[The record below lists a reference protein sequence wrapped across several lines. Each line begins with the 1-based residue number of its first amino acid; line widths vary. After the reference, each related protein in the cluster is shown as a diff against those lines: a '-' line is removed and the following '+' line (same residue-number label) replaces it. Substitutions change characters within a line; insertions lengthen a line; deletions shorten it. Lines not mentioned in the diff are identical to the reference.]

1 MMKKRDCVIL
11 GFIATIIGGTVL
23 SMELYCIKFLQHA
36 DSIAFGQCNTYISTY
51 IFEFPV
57 NIALLISLIILI
69 GGIVLLMRGVKDK
82 N

>member
-1 MMKKRDCVIL
+1 MKKRDCVIL
-11 GFIATIIGGTVL
+11 GFIATIIGGAVL

-36 DSIAFGQCNTYISTY
+36 DSIAFGQFDTYISSY
-51 IFEFPV
+51 VLKFPV

-69 GGIVLLMRGVKDK
+69 VGIVLLTRGVKDK